1 MPVQKIT
8 RMGKTKYR
16 FGDTGKLYDTRED
29 AEKQQRAAYA
39 SGYRESTATKDARA
53 ERAGRMVTR
62 EIEYDDKKRRRR

>member
-16 FGDTGKLYDTRED
+16 FGDSGKLYDNRED

-39 SGYRESTATKDARA
+39 SGYRGSESTATKDARA
-53 ERAGRMVTR
+53 ERAGRQVTKD
-62 EIEYDDKKRRRR
+62 IE